1 MASNAGTG
9 SQGADPGPGGGQS
22 REEVLEKLTA
32 AMTRLRAAVDRLKDE
47 VEANAQDEWVRAKP
61 ELRQTIA
68 DLEAMVEAL
77 AQRAKGALGDLGSR
91 LDGQQ
96 GGDNR

>member
-1 MASNAGTG
+1 MADNAKT
-9 SQGADPGPGGGQS
+9 GGQDTDPRFTEGQT
-22 REEVLEKLTA
+22 REEVFDNLTA
-32 AMTRLRAAVDRLKDE
+32 ATSRLRAAVDRLRDE
-47 VEANAQDEWVRAKP
+47 VEANAQDEWVRTKP

-91 LDGQQ
+91 LNSSQ